1 MGREMVVFKGT
12 RNGLVIVLDPSRE
25 YEDIRNSLLKKMES
39 ARGFFKGARFSFF
52 DGQQAI
58 PENQKNELEDICR
71 QFGLVPNAGEERA
84 VLKNSFPKSSARQA
98 ISTPKSVSSPGEEA
112 HLVRR
117 TLRSG
122 QRVHYP
128 GHIVVLG
135 DIHPGA
141 EVVSGGSV
149 LVLGNCQGVVHAG
162 AGGDRSAKVIAL
174 KLSPTVISI
183 ADRRHAPERDR
194 QVYGPR
200 LARLS
205 GQKIVIEEYQTGR

>member
-12 RNGLVIVLDPSRE
+12 RNGLVIVLDPTRE

-39 ARGFFKGARFSFF
+39 AKGFFKGARFSFF
-52 DGQQAI
+52 NGQQAI

-71 QFGLVPNAGEERA
+71 QFGLVPNAREEQA
-84 VLKNSFPKSSARQA
+84 ALNKSFSKFTSGQA
-98 ISTPKSVSSPGEEA
+98 ISATKAVPSLGEEA
-112 HLVRR
+112 CLVRR
-117 TLRSG
+117 SLRSG

-141 EVVSGGSV
+141 EVVSGGSI
-149 LVLGNCQGVVHAG
+149 LVMGNCRGVIHAG
-162 AGGDRSAKVIAL
+162 AGGDRAARVIAL

-183 ADRRHAPERDR
+183 ADRRHAPEREK
-194 QVYGPR
+194 QSYGPR

-205 GQKIVIEEYQTGR
+205 GQEIVFEEYLAGR